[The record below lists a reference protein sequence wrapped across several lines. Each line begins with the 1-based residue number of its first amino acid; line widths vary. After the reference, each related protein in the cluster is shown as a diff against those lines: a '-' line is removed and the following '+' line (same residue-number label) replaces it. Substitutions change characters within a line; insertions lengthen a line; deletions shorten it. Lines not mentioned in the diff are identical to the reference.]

1 MDPCSEDDLVT
12 AAWAAREG
20 SLCTYSKF
28 AVGAVL
34 EDATGKLWTGAN
46 VENASYNL
54 GLCAERVALYYAL
67 THGASGFRRIA
78 VVADAASPVP
88 PCGACRQALL
98 EFAPDATLSLE
109 NRAGERQRYTVRELL
124 PHAFEAHHLN
134 QDLNHD

>member
-1 MDPCSEDDLVT
+1 MDPRSEDDLVA

-34 EDATGKLWTGAN
+34 EDAAGNLWTGAN

-88 PCGACRQALL
+88 PCGACRQALF

-109 NRAGERQRYTVRELL
+109 NRAGERQHYTVRELL
-124 PHAFEAHHLN
+124 PRAFEAHHLN
-134 QDLNHD
+134 LD

>member
-1 MDPCSEDDLVT
+1 MASSEDELVA
-12 AAWAAREG
+12 AAWEARTG

-34 EDATGKLWTGAN
+34 EDATGKLWSGAN

-78 VVADAASPVP
+78 VVADAATPVP

-98 EFAPDATLSLE
+98 EFAPDATLTLE
-109 NRAGERQRYTVRELL
+109 NRAGTRQSFTVRELL
-124 PHAFEAHHLN
+124 PEAFEAHHLN
-134 QDLNHD
+134 HD

>member
-1 MDPCSEDDLVT
+1 MDPRSDDELVA

-20 SLCTYSKF
+20 SLCTYSHF

-34 EDATGKLWTGAN
+34 EDAAGNLWTGAN

-67 THGASGFRRIA
+67 THGATGFRRIA

-109 NRAGERQRYTVRELL
+109 NRAGERQHYTVRELL
-124 PHAFEAHHLN
+124 PHAFEARH
-134 QDLNHD
+134 LNHD